1 MVQRA
6 ALVRVAAL
14 LVSGD
19 MAKAEDVVQT
29 ALTKL
34 YLAWPRVRSDTA
46 GAYARRCVVNAAMDD
61 RRSLFSRRE
70 QVSAQLPDVTA
81 DPQRGDATAMVA
93 LLATLPAGMRAAVVL
108 RYVEGLSIAEAADAM
123 GCSEGNV
130 KSQSARGL
138 ERLREAMPQDARVQM
153 INATPNDFFLSLAA
167 RKKIWEEGA
176 AARQALMR
184 EKGIKTPLEMPTG
197 KVLQDQINNSLWI
210 NSTDALNWAGGDPE
224 IRAGVLRL
232 LSTIPEVTVA
242 NSTTDG
248 QPTLTITAGPAV
260 FGGDGEEV
268 LTVNAT
274 TGLPVS
280 TVTTTSGRPAAVY
293 TYHVSRVTL
302 ADIKAGKF

>member
-1 MVQRA
+1 VRWPADRDREFTEFVLVQRA

-70 QVSAQLPDVTA
+70 QVSAQLPDFAAA

-123 GCSEGNV
+123 GCSGGNV

-138 ERLREAMPQDARVQM
+138 ERLRAAVPQYARPR
-153 INATPNDFFLSLAA
+153 T
-167 RKKIWEEGA
+167 GA
-176 AARQALMR
+176 AS
-184 EKGIKTPLEMPTG
+184 P
-197 KVLQDQINNSLWI
+197 
-210 NSTDALNWAGGDPE
+210 DA
-224 IRAGVLRL
+224 
-232 LSTIPEVTVA
+232 
-242 NSTTDG
+242 
-248 QPTLTITAGPAV
+248 
-260 FGGDGEEV
+260 
-268 LTVNAT
+268 
-274 TGLPVS
+274 
-280 TVTTTSGRPAAVY
+280 
-293 TYHVSRVTL
+293 
-302 ADIKAGKF
+302 

>member
-1 MVQRA
+1 MRSVHVGVQSSVGNERWVPVKWPADRDREFTEFVMGQRA

-61 RRSLFSRRE
+61 RRSLFSKRE
-70 QVSAQLPDVTA
+70 QVSAQLPDFAAV

-93 LLATLPAGMRAAVVL
+93 LLAALPVGMRAAVVL

-138 ERLREAMPQDARVQM
+138 ERLREAMSQDAR
-153 INATPNDFFLSLAA
+153 PRA
-167 RKKIWEEGA
+167 R
-176 AARQALMR
+176 R
-184 EKGIKTPLEMPTG
+184 
-197 KVLQDQINNSLWI
+197 
-210 NSTDALNWAGGDPE
+210 
-224 IRAGVLRL
+224 
-232 LSTIPEVTVA
+232 
-242 NSTTDG
+242 
-248 QPTLTITAGPAV
+248 IT
-260 FGGDGEEV
+260 
-268 LTVNAT
+268 
-274 TGLPVS
+274 
-280 TVTTTSGRPAAVY
+280 
-293 TYHVSRVTL
+293 
-302 ADIKAGKF
+302 